1 MKSMEFKALT
11 AQYMETKKFIMTL
24 QTQGYAPKDIWG
36 LE

>member
-11 AQYMETKKFIMTL
+11 AQYMEKKFIMTL

>member
-11 AQYMETKKFIMTL
+11 AQYMETKIHNDSTDS
-24 QTQGYAPKDIWG
+24 GYAPKDIWG

>member
-11 AQYMETKKFIMTL
+11 AQYMETKFIMTL
-24 QTQGYAPKDIWG
+24 TQGYAPKDIWG

>member
-11 AQYMETKKFIMTL
+11 AQWKQKFIMT